1 MMQKHLYI
9 LIMLLLS
16 ARLALAQQKYEY
28 WMDNDYPSRT
38 VVSSSDT
45 NISIDVDISKLLPG
59 VHFFQF
65 RSTANGTEW
74 GGTSRSIFW
83 IPDVG
88 KGNNSYSKYE
98 YWIDNNYDG
107 RTVINSNTI
116 SSSLNVDISN
126 LSPGIHFFNFRT
138 QVEELWSG
146 ISRYLFLVHDKK
158 VYQKDLSTIEYWI
171 DNNIQSATKQ
181 EITDSVIVITV
192 DISDLTKGDI
202 HTFNYYGLSSNGER
216 WLFDSYEFS
225 PVPLPLVPTPV
236 VTHSGDTITI
246 SDGENPDTEYPI
258 EYYYTTDGSKP
269 NKISTKYDGPFV
281 VTRNCALK
289 VTGVQYAHDYSEI
302 AELTVDWFKVANP
315 VVSQSGKMLTIST
328 TTPDASIYYKIGEGD
343 EHVYSEPIRLP
354 NQSKVLITG
363 KRDGYNDSETI
374 TYQPRA
380 VKSATPVVSY
390 DGRYLKLSSNEGGVK
405 FYYTVDDT
413 PPTDSLDVATEAIAY
428 DGRLI
433 IEKMC
438 TVRAVAIIDS
448 MNVSDVNEY
457 PIEYLY
463 TGDTAYVSKEGVLPK
478 AFEWCGGMNTR
489 EVINVVGP
497 LNNNDLDSLRAIPVL
512 AYLDL
517 GKASL
522 TSHQIPADAF
532 AESQIISFVSP
543 TDVTDAGGRLFADCP
558 RLATVVWNAD
568 ISMKE
573 NTFENIDNPNLLV
586 YVNNESLKPS
596 GIKNIVVDGVAE
608 NIELKDTTTGNN
620 NFYSPREFI
629 AKNISYTH
637 DYQQETKIGVTQGWE
652 TLVLPFDVQTI
663 MHEKNGALKPFYA
676 EGDGLPFWL
685 MELSPDSLKFAQ
697 AIQANIPYVI
707 SMPNNPE
714 VYANE
719 FNQAG
724 NVVFEAQNAMV
735 PISVLKDVTGAGV
748 TLRPTYS
755 LVTHSSDVL
764 AINVGKAQDGH
775 PEGSVFI
782 ADSRDVRPFEAY
794 MLPTETNSRIFAV
807 RSLIGG
813 NDVTAIDNVLM
824 KKDNVNNSVVSV
836 YSLSGT
842 LLKKGKQSEVINNLP
857 KGIYIINGKKKIIR

>member
-1 MMQKHLYI
+1 MKRYI
-9 LIMLLLS
+9 YIVFLLLMS
-16 ARLALAQQKYEY
+16 VQLAIAQSTRYEY
-28 WMDNDYPSRT
+28 WFDNDYEGRTISSTTEMNLSLDIDISQQHPGLHYFNIRTQDETTKQWGGMARYMYMAQDAASTASLASYEYWFDNDYKDRT
-38 VVSSSDT
+38 VVTGVGSVEPLT
-45 NISIDVDISKLLPG
+45 LDISHLP
-59 VHFFQF
+59 
-65 RSTANGTEW
+65 
-74 GGTSRSIFW
+74 
-83 IPDVG
+83 
-88 KGNNSYSKYE
+88 
-98 YWIDNNYDG
+98 
-107 RTVINSNTI
+107 
-116 SSSLNVDISN
+116 
-126 LSPGIHFFNFRT
+126 PGLHYFNFRT
-138 QVEELWSG
+138 QGKSG
-146 ISRYLFLVHDKK
+146 TWGGLAHYLFMVKNDI
-158 VYQKDLSTIEYWI
+158 KDISSLEYWI
-171 DNNIQSATKQ
+171 DDDRSHSQSVDVKDSTIM
-181 EITDSVIVITV
+181 ITM
-192 DISDLTKGDI
+192 DISDLDVGI
-202 HTFNYYGLSSNGER
+202 SHTFNIFGKSTSSVTNIVEA
-216 WLFDSYEFS
+216 YEFTIEK
-225 PVPLPLVPTPV
+225 LPLVPTPV
-236 VTHSGDTITI
+236 VTHNGDTITI

-269 NKISTKYDGPFV
+269 NKSSIKYDGPFV
-281 VTRNCALK
+281 ITRNCTLK
-289 VTGVQYAHDYSEI
+289 VTGVQYAHDYSEV

-315 VVSQSGKMLTIST
+315 VASQSGNKLTIST

-343 EHVYSEPIRLP
+343 EHLYSEPIRLP
-354 NQSKVLITG
+354 NQSKVQIVG
-363 KRDGYNDSETI
+363 KRDGYNNSDTI

-380 VKSATPVVSY
+380 IKSATPVVTY

-413 PPTDSLDVATEAIAY
+413 SPTDSLDVAAEAIAY
-428 DGRLI
+428 DGRLV
-433 IEKMC
+433 IENMC

-448 MNVSDVNEY
+448 MNVSDVNVY

-463 TGDTAYVSKEGVLPK
+463 TGDTAYVSREGVLPK

-568 ISMKE
+568 ISMKD

-637 DYQQETKIGVTQGWE
+637 DYQQETKIGITQGWE

-685 MELSPDSLKFAQ
+685 MELAPDSLEFAH
-697 AIQANIPYVI
+697 AILANTPYII

-714 VYANE
+714 VYSDE
-719 FNQAG
+719 FNQKG
-724 NVVFEAQNAMV
+724 KVTFEAQNATI
-735 PISVLKDVTGAGV
+735 PISQLREATGAGV

-813 NDVTAIDNVLM
+813 NGVTAIDNVLM
-824 KKDNVNNSVVSV
+824 KKDNVNNSVVRV